1 MRIYYKRFKP
11 LLFTSLKY
19 RKQVHESQLINR
31 HVQSCQYYRLIITN
45 IPSGEKGTHAIQDK
59 TSIPIR

>member
-1 MRIYYKRFKP
+1 MRIYYKRVQP

-31 HVQSCQYYRLIITN
+31 HVQSCQY
-45 IPSGEKGTHAIQDK
+45 
-59 TSIPIR
+59 